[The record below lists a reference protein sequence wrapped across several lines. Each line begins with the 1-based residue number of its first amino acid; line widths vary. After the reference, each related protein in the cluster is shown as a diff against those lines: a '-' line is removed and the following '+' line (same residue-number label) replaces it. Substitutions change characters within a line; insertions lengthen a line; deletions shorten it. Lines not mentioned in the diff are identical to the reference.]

1 MQISYVGG
9 KESMSEVT
17 PEARKVL
24 AQCYAYLLS
33 LPDPSEDDIQLA
45 ESIKAEPHN
54 VPVTSNDSGEVSNA
68 TNETT

>member
-1 MQISYVGG
+1 MQIPYVGG

-33 LPDPSEDDIQLA
+33 LPDPSADDGQPA
-45 ESIKAEPHN
+45 ESTEVEPHN
-54 VPVTSNDSGEVSNA
+54 VPVASHDSGEVSNT